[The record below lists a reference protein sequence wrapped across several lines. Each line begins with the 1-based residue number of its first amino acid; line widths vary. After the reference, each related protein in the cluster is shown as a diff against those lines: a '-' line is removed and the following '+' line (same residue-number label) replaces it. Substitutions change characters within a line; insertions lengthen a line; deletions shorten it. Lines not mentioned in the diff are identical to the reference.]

1 MHGRFL
7 QTATATTLLL
17 VASLGARGRAGAQA
31 GARHA
36 PTDSTAV
43 TEQLIRDGR
52 AVFRGHGGCVAC
64 HGAKLEGIVGPPLR
78 AHSWKDAENGEYGAI
93 VRVITA
99 GVPNTVMVARPNGIS
114 DAQIAAVAAYV
125 WAVSRGKAV
134 P

>member
-1 MHGRFL
+1 MQVHPFRWAPAVLAVVIALSAGDRI
-7 QTATATTLLL
+7 
-17 VASLGARGRAGAQA
+17 ASQGGARST
-31 GARHA
+31 
-36 PTDSTAV
+36 PPDSTAI

-52 AVFRGHGGCVAC
+52 AIFRGHGGCVAC
-64 HGAKLEGIVGPPLR
+64 HGAKLEGIVGPTLR
-78 AHSWKDAENGEYGAI
+78 DHKWKDAANGDYAAI
-93 VRVITA
+93 VRVITT